1 MLTEKGPLL
10 PQEKLLIVYFIAVL
24 LFFTVFVVVFVIAF
38 QRRKNKFLKER
49 YEAEQRYHR
58 ELADSQIEIQEQTL
72 KNIAWELHDNVGQLL
87 SVANIQLNVL
97 MNAAPASFHGQIGET
112 KSVIRETVQE
122 IRSLSKVLNNDVVL
136 KNGLLASLQVELDRF
151 KRLGYLDASLKITG
165 DVIPINSA
173 SEIIVFRIIQE
184 FLSNVLKHAR
194 ASKLFVHL
202 DYKEKT
208 LDISAVDDGVGFDAS
223 IKTDSSGM
231 ETMSSR
237 AALISADFSIVSEIG
252 KGTQLFLSY
261 PYKSS
266 AK

>member
-1 MLTEKGPLL
+1 MLSDREPLL

-24 LFFTVFVVVFVIAF
+24 LFFAVFAIVFVIAF

-49 YEAEQRYHR
+49 YETEKRYQR

-97 MNAAPASFHGQIGET
+97 MNMVPETYHMQIQET
-112 KSVIRETVQE
+112 KGIVQESVQE

-136 KNGLLASLQVELDRF
+136 KNGLLASLKVELDRF

-165 DVIPINSA
+165 DIIPINSA
-173 SEIIVFRIIQE
+173 SEIIIFRILQE
-184 FLSNVLKHAR
+184 FLSNALKHAR

-202 DYKEKT
+202 EYKEKM
-208 LDISAVDDGVGFDAS
+208 LDISAYDDGIGFDIS
-223 IKTDSSGM
+223 LKTDSSGM
-231 ETMSSR
+231 ETMKSR
-237 AALISADFSIVSEIG
+237 AVLINADYKIVSEIG
-252 KGTQLFLSY
+252 KGTQLYLSY
-261 PYKSS
+261 PYKST
-266 AK
+266 K